1 MDGYPNEDS
10 FRAHQVPLAISATTP
25 PEHLAQLETWLG
37 SYRPDVTLR
46 RARAAPARISQPR
59 PDRSPAYG
67 CEPYANG
74 GLLLH
79 DLRMPDFRDYA
90 VAVPAPGAVRASDTG
105 VTGQFLRDVI
115 RLNQTPRT
123 FLVFGPDETL
133 SSKLNAVFEVTNRQ
147 WLGET
152 AENDEFLAQSGGVLK
167 MLSAFTRLVEQAKNL
182 IADVP
187 QPNRPALLI
196 RLDRVG
202 RLEITLRAVEA
213 KMAFDKTSLVVP
225 AGKPV

>member
-1 MDGYPNEDS
+1 MGANL
-10 FRAHQVPLAISATTP
+10 H
-25 PEHLAQLETWLG
+25 
-37 SYRPDVTLR
+37 
-46 RARAAPARISQPR
+46 
-59 PDRSPAYG
+59 
-67 CEPYANG
+67 ANG

-187 QPNRPALLI
+187 QPPGPAYPARP
-196 RLDRVG
+196 G
-202 RLEITLRAVEA
+202 WQ
-213 KMAFDKTSLVVP
+213 
-225 AGKPV
+225 AGNYTPGGGSQDGFRQNEPCRPRR